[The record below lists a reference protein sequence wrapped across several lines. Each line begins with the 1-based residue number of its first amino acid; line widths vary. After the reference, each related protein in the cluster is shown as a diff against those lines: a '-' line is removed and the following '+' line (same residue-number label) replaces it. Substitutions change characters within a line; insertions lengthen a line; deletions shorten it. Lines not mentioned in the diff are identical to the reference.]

1 MAEFAAVLGQPL
13 VLDAPDAERVTDV
26 WTVRVDAAARCARL
40 EADLI
45 DRSLVMTVADPTQ
58 LGAGVHS
65 RRHPRWDRCLARR
78 RSAARPPHVDDDRD
92 WLGLVGASPQ
102 HHELVAGR
110 RFMMMTTPTRQFTA
124 RTPVGTTRTWLERE
138 TTRESVSVTG
148 SQITI
153 RQFTPDVPQRLRDA
167 LVGHTPERSRTEC
180 GSPSAPR
187 SPTHTRRPAD
197 RVPRHSMKQSVR
209 RFPMNGRSARVCTT
223 VGVENRRRRGDLE
236 SSPARHLRLR
246 RCAMDSHLVSVG
258 YEGRDVAERHRRR
271 HRSSSHW
278 STRGCPP

>member
-187 SPTHTRRPAD
+187 SPTHETA
-197 RVPRHSMKQSVR
+197 S
-209 RFPMNGRSARVCTT
+209 RSSTT
-223 VGVENRRRRGDLE
+223 AFDEAVGPTLPHERSFCACLHDGRRGE
-236 SSPARHLRLR
+236 PSSAWRSGILACASPPAATMCHGQPPGERRLR
-246 RCAMDSHLVSVG
+246 GS
-258 YEGRDVAERHRRR
+258 
-271 HRSSSHW
+271 
-278 STRGCPP
+278 